1 MILGFKCSSWLSAA
15 LCCHTLPVS
24 LLTLSPGATWC
35 IFNQGMS
42 ALTSSCH
49 QNMLLYSCVENSHQ
63 YVKWW
68 KLLQPQSHRSTN
80 SCFLFHEYTVCV
92 VVCIL
97 TRMEVRRMHF
107 SGRHRT
113 SCLLCDWGQFKC
125 IYLSPCWL
133 PRINLLLLT
142 SVESSC
148 QNNKKSFPPP
158 LVLISQQTLTFSSTE
173 MWSVFF

>member
-1 MILGFKCSSWLSAA
+1 MMEAVTASI
-15 LCCHTLPVS
+15 
-24 LLTLSPGATWC
+24 
-35 IFNQGMS
+35 
-42 ALTSSCH
+42 TSQH
-49 QNMLLYSCVENSHQ
+49 QFL
-63 YVKWW
+63 
-68 KLLQPQSHRSTN
+68 
-80 SCFLFHEYTVCV
+80 FLFHEYTVCV

-97 TRMEVRRMHF
+97 TRMEVQCMHF
-107 SGRHRT
+107 SGRHST

-173 MWSVFF
+173 MWSIFLKVLSRLSFTNWINLSFHLHKKKS